1 MVRVN
6 VIARCAAAAALF
18 ALAGCSAPSVP
29 APAETASTAPTVVA
43 TTRAPSTSPPPASS
57 SSATS
62 ASGHTTSHA
71 TTTSAPP
78 PPTTTTAADRL
89 TAARVIDGDTIV
101 TSAGDTIR
109 LAGIDTPERGQC
121 GYSEATANLRR
132 TLAGNTL
139 TLTKA
144 GLSDRDKYGRLIRYV
159 DVGEQDAGMGQIMG
173 GFARARYDSRDGY
186 GRHPRQDDYVA
197 ADAATPSICA
207 ASTTQGAESTAT
219 KTAAAPA
226 ASATATREET
236 EPDTETEPPETGK
249 TTPYANCA
257 EVREAGAA
265 PLHRGDPG
273 YSTRLDRDGD
283 GTASAGCVLMCEH
296 GEAARWRGAVM
307 FTADEARR
315 LGTRLMAMADQA
327 EAEES

>member
-1 MVRVN
+1 MTGRGRMVRVD

-43 TTRAPSTSPPPASS
+43 TTRAPSTSPPPGSS

-62 ASGHTTSHA
+62 ASSHTTSHA

-144 GLSDRDKYGRLIRYV
+144 GLTDRDKYGRLIRYV
-159 DVGEQDAGMGQIMG
+159 GVGEQDAGMGQIMG

-186 GRHPRQDDYVA
+186 GRHPRQVDYVA

-207 ASTTQGAESTAT
+207 ASSTTQAAESTAQ
-219 KTAAAPA
+219 A
-226 ASATATREET
+226 ASATATREAT

-249 TTPYANCA
+249 TTPYANCTEA
-257 EVREAGAA
+257 REAGAA
-265 PLHRGDPG
+265 PLRRGDPG

-283 GTASAGCVLMCEH
+283 GTACE
-296 GEAARWRGAVM
+296 
-307 FTADEARR
+307 
-315 LGTRLMAMADQA
+315 
-327 EAEES
+327 

>member
-1 MVRVN
+1 MTGRGRMVRVN

-43 TTRAPSTSPPPASS
+43 
-57 SSATS
+57 
-62 ASGHTTSHA
+62 
-71 TTTSAPP
+71 
-78 PPTTTTAADRL
+78 TTAADRL

-121 GYSEATANLRR
+121 GYSEATANLRS

-144 GLSDRDKYGRLIRYV
+144 GLTDRDKYGRLIRYV

-207 ASTTQGAESTAT
+207 AESSTTPAAKSTAAAS

-226 ASATATREET
+226 ASATATRKAT
-236 EPDTETEPPETGK
+236 KPDTKTEPPKTGK
-249 TTPYANCA
+249 TTPYANCTEA
-257 EVREAGAA
+257 REAGAA

-273 YSTRLDRDGD
+273 YSTRLDRDRD
-283 GTASAGCVLMCEH
+283 GTACE
-296 GEAARWRGAVM
+296 
-307 FTADEARR
+307 
-315 LGTRLMAMADQA
+315 
-327 EAEES
+327 

>member
-1 MVRVN
+1 MPQREPLTTEQESPFRGRMVRVN

-43 TTRAPSTSPPPASS
+43 TTRASSTSPPPASS

-62 ASGHTTSHA
+62 ASSHTTSHA

-144 GLSDRDKYGRLIRYV
+144 GLTDRDRCGRLIRYV

-173 GFARARYDSRDGY
+173 GFARARYDSMDGY

-197 ADAATPSICA
+197 ADAAAPSICA
-207 ASTTQGAESTAT
+207 ASSTTQ
-219 KTAAAPA
+219 
-226 ASATATREET
+226 ATATREAT
-236 EPDTETEPPETGK
+236 EPDAETELPETGK
-249 TTPYANCA
+249 TTPYANCT

-273 YSTRLDRDGD
+273 YSTRLDRDRD
-283 GTASAGCVLMCEH
+283 GTACE
-296 GEAARWRGAVM
+296 
-307 FTADEARR
+307 
-315 LGTRLMAMADQA
+315 
-327 EAEES
+327 

>member
-1 MVRVN
+1 MTVRGTMVRVN

-29 APAETASTAPTVVA
+29 APTETASTAPTVVA
-43 TTRAPSTSPPPASS
+43 TTRAQSTSPPPASS
-57 SSATS
+57 SSSSAPPS
-62 ASGHTTSHA
+62 ASGHATSHA

-78 PPTTTTAADRL
+78 PHTTTTAADRL

-121 GYSEATANLRR
+121 GYSEATANLRS

-144 GLSDRDKYGRLIRYV
+144 GLTDRDKYGRLIRYV

-207 ASTTQGAESTAT
+207 ASSTTH
-219 KTAAAPA
+219 
-226 ASATATREET
+226 ATATRA
-236 EPDTETEPPETGK
+236 
-249 TTPYANCA
+249 TPRA
-257 EVREAGAA
+257 
-265 PLHRGDPG
+265 
-273 YSTRLDRDGD
+273 
-283 GTASAGCVLMCEH
+283 
-296 GEAARWRGAVM
+296 
-307 FTADEARR
+307 
-315 LGTRLMAMADQA
+315 
-327 EAEES
+327 

>member
-1 MVRVN
+1 MTGRGRMVRVN
-6 VIARCAAAAALF
+6 VTARCAAAAVLF
-18 ALAGCSAPSVP
+18 ALAGCGEPSGP

-57 SSATS
+57 SSS
-62 ASGHTTSHA
+62 ASSHTTSHA
-71 TTTSAPP
+71 TSHTTTASAQP

-121 GYSEATANLRR
+121 GYSEATANLRS

-144 GLSDRDKYGRLIRYV
+144 GLTDRDKYGRLIRYV

-197 ADAATPSICA
+197 ADAATQSICA
-207 ASTTQGAESTAT
+207 ASSTTQTA
-219 KTAAAPA
+219 KPTAAAPA
-226 ASATATREET
+226 ASATATRKAPK
-236 EPDTETEPPETGK
+236 PDTKTEPPKTGK
-249 TTPYANCA
+249 TTTYANCTEA
-257 EVREAGAA
+257 REAGAA

-273 YSTRLDRDGD
+273 YSTRLDRDRD
-283 GTASAGCVLMCEH
+283 GTACE
-296 GEAARWRGAVM
+296 
-307 FTADEARR
+307 
-315 LGTRLMAMADQA
+315 
-327 EAEES
+327 

>member
-1 MVRVN
+1 MTGRGRMVRVN

-29 APAETASTAPTVVA
+29 APTETASTAPTVVA
-43 TTRAPSTSPPPASS
+43 TTRAPSTSPPPGSS

-62 ASGHTTSHA
+62 ASSHTTSRP
-71 TTTSAPP
+71 TTSAPP
-78 PPTTTTAADRL
+78 QQQTATTTTAARL

-132 TLAGNTL
+132 TLADNTL
-139 TLTKA
+139 TLTTA
-144 GLSDRDKYGRLIRYV
+144 GLTDRDKYGRLIRYV

-207 ASTTQGAESTAT
+207 ASSTTHT
-219 KTAAAPA
+219 
-226 ASATATREET
+226 TATREAT

-249 TTPYANCA
+249 TTPYANCT

-283 GTASAGCVLMCEH
+283 GTACE
-296 GEAARWRGAVM
+296 
-307 FTADEARR
+307 
-315 LGTRLMAMADQA
+315 
-327 EAEES
+327 

>member
-1 MVRVN
+1 MN

-29 APAETASTAPTVVA
+29 APTETASTAPTVVA
-43 TTRAPSTSPPPASS
+43 TTRAQSTSPPPASS
-57 SSATS
+57 GSATS
-62 ASGHTTSHA
+62 ASSHTTSHG

-144 GLSDRDKYGRLIRYV
+144 GLTDRDKYGRLIRYV

-186 GRHPRQDDYVA
+186 GRHPRQDDYVT

-207 ASTTQGAESTAT
+207 ASSTTHTTAT
-219 KTAAAPA
+219 REAAAA
-226 ASATATREET
+226 ASATATREAT
-236 EPDTETEPPETGK
+236 EPDTEPDAETEPPETGK
-249 TTPYANCA
+249 TTPYANCTEA
-257 EVREAGAA
+257 REAGAA
-265 PLHRGDPG
+265 PLHSGDPG

-283 GTASAGCVLMCEH
+283 GTACE
-296 GEAARWRGAVM
+296 
-307 FTADEARR
+307 
-315 LGTRLMAMADQA
+315 
-327 EAEES
+327 

>member
-18 ALAGCSAPSVP
+18 AVAGCAAPSLQ
-29 APAETASTAPTVVA
+29 APTETASTAPTVVA
-43 TTRAPSTSPPPASS
+43 TARASASSPASAGS
-57 SSATS
+57 
-62 ASGHTTSHA
+62 HTTPHA

-78 PPTTTTAADRL
+78 PPTTTTAARL

-101 TSAGDTIR
+101 TSAGDTVR

-132 TLAGNTL
+132 ALADNTL

-144 GLSDRDKYGRLIRYV
+144 GLTDRDKYGRLIRYV

-207 ASTTQGAESTAT
+207 ASSTTPAAESP
-219 KTAAAPA
+219 APA
-226 ASATATREET
+226 ASATATRKA
-236 EPDTETEPPETGK
+236 TEPPETGK
-249 TTPYANCA
+249 TTPYANCTEA
-257 EVREAGAA
+257 REAGAA

-283 GTASAGCVLMCEH
+283 GTACG
-296 GEAARWRGAVM
+296 
-307 FTADEARR
+307 
-315 LGTRLMAMADQA
+315 
-327 EAEES
+327 

>member
-1 MVRVN
+1 MRVN
-6 VIARCAAAAALF
+6 VITRCAAAAALF
-18 ALAGCSAPSVP
+18 AVAGCSAPSVP
-29 APAETASTAPTVVA
+29 APTETASTAPTVVA
-43 TTRAPSTSPPPASS
+43 TTRAQSSSPPPASAS
-57 SSATS
+57 SPVS
-62 ASGHTTSHA
+62 ASSHTTSRP
-71 TTTSAPP
+71 TTSAPP
-78 PPTTTTAADRL
+78 QQQTATTTTAARL

-132 TLAGNTL
+132 TLADNTL

-144 GLSDRDKYGRLIRYV
+144 GLTDRDKYGRLIRYV

-207 ASTTQGAESTAT
+207 ASSTTQAAEST
-219 KTAAAPA
+219 APA
-226 ASATATREET
+226 ASATATRKAT

-249 TTPYANCA
+249 TTPYANCT

-283 GTASAGCVLMCEH
+283 GTACE
-296 GEAARWRGAVM
+296 
-307 FTADEARR
+307 
-315 LGTRLMAMADQA
+315 
-327 EAEES
+327 